1 MGILKKR
8 AFESIVNQ
16 IVNDLMRLYNMNEGE
31 RAEFLKEK
39 YRLNRRKYLD
49 FNSVAKAIVDDQL
62 LRLRLA
68 LTDVE
73 DIMKKEIPN
82 NFEVVIQLKRKNQS
96 CTAYLNGGEDSS
108 KRYKSCADTIIE
120 LLSRNNL
127 FKKTLYTAIEKG
139 KDFDILAWKHGS
151 PMIPHGIP
159 YEKLID
165 LLKSIGWK
173 IKEVKRVDTNANDII
188 ILSYQSS
195 SQ

>member
-31 RAEFLKEK
+31 RAKFLKEK

-49 FNSVAKAIVDDQL
+49 FNSVVKAVIDDQL

-68 LTDVE
+68 LTDIE
-73 DIMKKEIPN
+73 DIMKKEIPS
-82 NFEVVIQLKRKNQS
+82 NFEMVIQLKRKNQS
-96 CTAYLNGGEDSS
+96 CIAYLNGGEDSS
-108 KRYKSCADTIIE
+108 KRYKSCVDAIIE

-127 FKKTLYTAIEKG
+127 FKKTLYIAIEKG
-139 KDFDILAWKHGS
+139 KELDILNWEHGS
-151 PMIPHGIP
+151 PSISHGIT

-173 IKEVKRVDTNANDII
+173 IKEIEKVDTNVNDII
-188 ILSYQSS
+188 ILSYQSN